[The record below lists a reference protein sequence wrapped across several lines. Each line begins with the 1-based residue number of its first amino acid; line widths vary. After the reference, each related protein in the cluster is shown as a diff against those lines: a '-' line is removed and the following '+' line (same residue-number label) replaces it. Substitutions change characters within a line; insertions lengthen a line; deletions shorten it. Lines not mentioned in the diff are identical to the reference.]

1 MLQALIDG
9 QSDPRVLADL
19 AKGSLRDKIP
29 QLVEALT
36 GDFTKLHGLMCKR
49 MMQRIRE
56 LDRAIADI
64 EIQIQVQLLPYEQQA
79 RRLRTIPGVGEHV
92 APVIIAEMGI
102 DMDQFPSAAHVAS
115 WAGLCPGLNESAG
128 RRKSSATRKGSP
140 HLRGALGEA
149 AWAAAHTKN
158 TYLADSHRRI
168 SKRRGPAKAI
178 VATSRKIA
186 EAAYYVLKNDVDYQ
200 DLGADY
206 LAHRKNPQRRAK
218 QLLHEL
224 TRLGYEVQ
232 AVPPAA

>member
-1 MLQALIDG
+1 M
-9 QSDPRVLADL
+9 
-19 AKGSLRDKIP
+19 
-29 QLVEALT
+29 
-36 GDFTKLHGLMCKR
+36 
-49 MMQRIRE
+49 
-56 LDRAIADI
+56 
-64 EIQIQVQLLPYEQQA
+64 
-79 RRLRTIPGVGEHV
+79 
-92 APVIIAEMGI
+92 
-102 DMDQFPSAAHVAS
+102 
-115 WAGLCPGLNESAG
+115 NESAG

-168 SKRRGPAKAI
+168 SKRRGPAKGV